1 MKRETKGI
9 LILVFVLI
17 IVIAFGVYAYI
28 RYDKNLKNT
37 NIPVEEK
44 EEEVDVTCYSYGGVN
59 KVAYLNYQDAIKAY
73 VKAYND
79 SNGEAL
85 ASMIDFA
92 ARDVLEHKGLEKF
105 DENLYKMV
113 TDVEN
118 YEDEYYNNSLLIMN
132 TYLQTSEKTFI
143 EDANN
148 YKVKM
153 TLGEISELKQV
164 ENSKYLYEAT
174 AKIKINDKTAKKKY
188 DTTSKI
194 TFVSYNEG
202 ESFYILKSEAIENK
216 EIK

>member
-1 MKRETKGI
+1 MDISNI
-9 LILVFVLI
+9 L
-17 IVIAFGVYAYI
+17 
-28 RYDKNLKNT
+28 
-37 NIPVEEK
+37 
-44 EEEVDVTCYSYGGVN
+44 
-59 KVAYLNYQDAIKAY
+59 
-73 VKAYND
+73 
-79 SNGEAL
+79 
-85 ASMIDFA
+85 MIDFA

-118 YEDEYYNNSLLIMN
+118 YEDEYYNNSLVIMN

-202 ESFYILKSEAIENK
+202 ESFYIIKSEAIESK
-216 EIK
+216 EVK